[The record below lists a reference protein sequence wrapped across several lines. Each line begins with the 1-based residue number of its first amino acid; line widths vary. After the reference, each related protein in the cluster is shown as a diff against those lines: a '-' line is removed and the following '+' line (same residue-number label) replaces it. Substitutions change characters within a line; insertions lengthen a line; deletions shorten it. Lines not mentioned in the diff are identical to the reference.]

1 MKICM
6 KMVSLKEYWIIVDL
20 LHWTKKRTVSPIKR
34 WAKSM
39 GKYSI
44 LASFKKKASST
55 NPKRECMRTLRL
67 SHKWNLLSNKIT
79 KTSVEKLVG
88 VTL

>member
-1 MKICM
+1 MPMKICM

-20 LHWTKKRTVSPIKR
+20 LYSTKKRTVSPIKR

-44 LASFKKKASST
+44 LAYLKKELHPQTPNVSA
-55 NPKRECMRTLRL
+55 
-67 SHKWNLLSNKIT
+67 
-79 KTSVEKLVG
+79 
-88 VTL
+88 

>member
-20 LHWTKKRTVSPIKR
+20 LHSTKKRTVSPIKR

-44 LASFKKKASST
+44 LAYY
-55 NPKRECMRTLRL
+55 PKRECMRTPRL
-67 SHKWNLLSNKIT
+67 SHKWNLLSNKIA
-79 KTSVEKLVG
+79 KISFEKLVG
-88 VTL
+88 DTL

>member
-20 LHWTKKRTVSPIKR
+20 LHSTKKRTVSPIKR

-44 LASFKKKASST
+44 LASFKRASST
-55 NPKRECMRTLRL
+55 NPKRECMSTPTL
-67 SHKWNLLSNKIT
+67 SHKWNLLSNKLT